1 MHIILTI
8 FFVISGIFSILCAIL
23 DWDWFFSSRRAA
35 PFVRI
40 FGRNGARIF
49 YIVLGLFIIIVG
61 IIYGVIVR

>member
-8 FFVISGIFSILCAIL
+8 FFVISGIFSILGAIL
-23 DWDWFFSSRRAA
+23 DWDWFFASRRAA

-61 IIYGVIVR
+61 IIYGVTAK

>member
-8 FFVISGIFSILCAIL
+8 ILVVSGIYSILCAIL

-35 PFVRI
+35 PFVQI

-49 YIVLGLFIIIVG
+49 YIVLGLFIIFVG

>member
-1 MHIILTI
+1 MYILLTIIL
-8 FFVISGIFSILCAIL
+8 VVSGIYSILGAIL